1 MVNKMYEIAIVA
13 PLYTKIVYGNR
24 NFLVLK
30 YNDNLKP
37 GNMICLR
44 EFDGENYTSRFKAM
58 GIKHVVMGDNVEGVI
73 PGYCIISW

>member
-1 MVNKMYEIAIVA
+1 MINTMYDIAVITN
-13 PLYTKIVYGNR
+13 LYAKVVYGKR

-44 EFDGENYTSRFKAM
+44 EFDGKNYTSRFMAM
-58 GIKHVVMGDNVEGVI
+58 YIKHVATGDSVEGI
-73 PGYCIISW
+73 MPGYCVISW